1 MYCIQTRL
9 RDRWT
14 RIHFDT
20 YDTVDTA
27 VLGLEKMID
36 RMFFELNEH
45 VDINS
50 FRIVRTTH
58 ATKHLRGEQG

>member
-14 RIHFDT
+14 RMHFET
-20 YDTVDTA
+20 YDTPDKA
-27 VLGLEKMID
+27 VLGLERMLD

-50 FRIVRTTH
+50 FRIVRTSH
-58 ATKHLRGEQG
+58 ATKHLRSEQG

>member
-14 RIHFDT
+14 RIHFET
-20 YDTVDTA
+20 YDTVDDA

-50 FRIVRTTH
+50 FRIVKV
-58 ATKHLRGEQG
+58 KHGQR